1 VFRRDDNKNNVVYR
15 FEDLTD
21 DEQLLETQE
30 YNEEDDDDDSTIT
43 ITDDKPPTE
52 DSTDNPAASDHTD
65 EYEPPHKVARPSDS
79 KDMPAISK
87 EPSVMEQ
94 SLLCGICQ
102 EILHQCISLQ
112 PCMHSFC
119 ASCYSTWMERSRNC
133 PHCRGKVHRLSK
145 NHIVNN
151 LVDAYLKAHPEKKRS
166 DDELREMD
174 ARNKITEDMLYPK
187 QKQHESGTEYSN
199 GENSDENSDEDSS
212 GSSNDYPSMRFGHS
226 FAVRASPPMKCR
238 QCPGYSSPL
247 TAFSSTS
254 LGTTAS
260 SVASDHVM
268 VTPPPYTC
276 PIPAVHILC
285 HCCMQPMPNH
295 LSDTTMPKQKCAIC
309 RQAYCHLYWGCRSPN
324 CRGCLGSFKDINLA
338 DHHLNGILN
347 NGNQYESDV
356 LKNYLK
362 AKGLSIRDLLQVC
375 AARVDSGEYHCSG
388 GILCPCYCQSP
399 LEILLLLV
407 FTMHRS
413 NSIRHNSVL

>member
-1 VFRRDDNKNNVVYR
+1 
-15 FEDLTD
+15 
-21 DEQLLETQE
+21 
-30 YNEEDDDDDSTIT
+30 
-43 ITDDKPPTE
+43 
-52 DSTDNPAASDHTD
+52 
-65 EYEPPHKVARPSDS
+65 
-79 KDMPAISK
+79 
-87 EPSVMEQ
+87 
-94 SLLCGICQ
+94 
-102 EILHQCISLQ
+102 
-112 PCMHSFC
+112 
-119 ASCYSTWMERSRNC
+119 
-133 PHCRGKVHRLSK
+133 
-145 NHIVNN
+145 
-151 LVDAYLKAHPEKKRS
+151 
-166 DDELREMD
+166 
-174 ARNKITEDMLYPK
+174 
-187 QKQHESGTEYSN
+187 
-199 GENSDENSDEDSS
+199 
-212 GSSNDYPSMRFGHS
+212 MRFGHS

-388 GILCPCYCQSP
+388 GPIQSDTTVCYKCCLKEFQEAVFCYRKDILVEDLPAEVVSRPDCYWGKNCRTQYNKP
-399 LEILLLLV
+399 
-407 FTMHRS
+407 HHA
-413 NSIRHNSVL
+413 RHFNHICEQTRF